1 MVQPRTERPLPVHWP
16 VSCGSRIRCWYR
28 EDIAAVRSQRDF
40 ATLIAAARNF
50 KSVDL
55 RATQQ
60 ILPEVGFVSGQG
72 PVVLDRKNDCSFRP
86 VPGNKLGAFI
96 IGLLNDLA
104 QTCLRLLYLPNC
116 HDAPRFIPTI
126 IVVVLVEFDK
136 NDRSSSGT
144 GVLCLDFA
152 AKKLQVPRVS
162 LLFLHDLSKR

>member
-1 MVQPRTERPLPVHWP
+1 MVRPRTERPLPVHWP

-72 PVVLDRKNDCSFRP
+72 PVVLDRKSDCSFRP

-104 QTCLRLLYLPNC
+104 QTCLRLLYLPNS

-126 IVVVLVEFDK
+126 IIVVLVELRQQMIVRLRAQASCAWTSPQK
-136 NDRSSSGT
+136 NFRSPASPCFSSMI
-144 GVLCLDFA
+144 
-152 AKKLQVPRVS
+152 
-162 LLFLHDLSKR
+162 